1 MAREVR
7 SALIALFALFA
18 FFASVARAAE
28 GDGQPQLTAEQQA
41 YMDKVA
47 SLKWVKGPTTVD
59 AVGNAKLVIP
69 EGYVYLDQRETDKF
83 LELNQ
88 NMFNGR
94 EVMIAPDS
102 LEWSAYLNFAD
113 EGYVKDDEAIDAPDL
128 LKAIQAGMEEENK
141 ERRRRGW
148 AALHVTGWAL
158 QPAYNSATK
167 RLEWATLLRS
177 DGSDR
182 ESANYLTKILGRR
195 GHTTVI
201 LAAAPEDLSTAERA
215 LNRIIEGYTFN
226 PGDTYAEW
234 VPGDKVAEYGLAALV
249 LGGAAAV
256 ATKKGLWG
264 VLAGALAASW
274 KFIAAGAVA
283 LGAGLKRFLGKKD
296 A

>member
-1 MAREVR
+1 M
-7 SALIALFALFA
+7 
-18 FFASVARAAE
+18 RAAE
-28 GDGQPQLTAEQQA
+28 GEGAPQLTPEQQR

-69 EGYVYLDQRETDKF
+69 EGYVFLNASETDKF

-88 NMFNGR
+88 NMFSGK
-94 EVMIAPDS
+94 EVMIAPES
-102 LEWSAYLNFAD
+102 LDWSAYLNFAD
-113 EGYVKDDEAIDAPDL
+113 EGYVKDDEKIDPPEL
-128 LKAIQAGMEEENK
+128 LKAIQSGMEEENK

-148 AALHVTGWAL
+148 SALHVTGWAL
-158 QPAYNSATK
+158 QPAYNTSTK

-177 DGSDR
+177 DGSSRD
-182 ESANYLTKILGRR
+182 SANYLTKILGRR

-201 LAAAPEDLSTAERA
+201 LAAAPEDLSTAERD
-215 LNRIIEGYTFN
+215 LNKILQGYTFN
-226 PGDTYAEW
+226 AGDTYAEW

-264 VLAGALAASW
+264 ILATALAASW
-274 KFIAAGAVA
+274 KFLAAGAVA
-283 LGAGLKRFLGKKD
+283 VGAGLKRFFGKKD